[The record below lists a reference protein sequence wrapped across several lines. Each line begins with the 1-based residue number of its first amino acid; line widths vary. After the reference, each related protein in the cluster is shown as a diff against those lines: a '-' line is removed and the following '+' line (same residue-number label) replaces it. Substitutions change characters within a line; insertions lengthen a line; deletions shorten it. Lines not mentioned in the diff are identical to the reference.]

1 MGEVAFDPFLSGRD
15 NLRAAARRCG
25 IGNKT
30 VDGVLLRVG
39 LAERAGDKMAGY
51 SLRMRQRPGDPD
63 HPGDLG
69 RRLFAGTSTTER
81 SDVAAR
87 GPLTSVSLVCLVAS
101 EPVAC
106 RSGS

>member
-1 MGEVAFDPFLSGRD
+1 MSADQGTKRGEVTVTEFRARGSV
-15 NLRAAARRCG
+15 LRL
-25 IGNKT
+25 N
-30 VDGVLLRVG
+30 
-39 LAERAGDKMAGY
+39 
-51 SLRMRQRPGDPD
+51 

-69 RRLFAGTSTTER
+69 FRLFAGASATER
-81 SDVAAR
+81 SDVAAG